1 MKDINNQLKVHV
13 DDTEAYIGSKPTMR
27 HLDSTDDVREGDVM
41 PIGEHD
47 YKILV
52 IFDEYRVL
60 AIEHV
65 LH

>member
-1 MKDINNQLKVHV
+1 MDIEFY
-13 DDTEAYIGSKPTMR
+13 TEPKPTMR
-27 HLDSTDDVREGDVM
+27 HLDSTEDVKKGDVM

-60 AIEHV
+60 AVEHQERI

>member
-1 MKDINNQLKVHV
+1 MSIEFHI
-13 DDTEAYIGSKPTMR
+13 EPKPTMR
-27 HLDSTDDVREGDVM
+27 HLDSTEDVKEGDIM

-60 AIEHV
+60 AIERV

>member
-1 MKDINNQLKVHV
+1 MNIEFY
-13 DDTEAYIGSKPTMR
+13 TEPKPTMR
-27 HLDSTDDVREGDVM
+27 HLDSTENVKEGDIM

-60 AIEHV
+60 AVERV